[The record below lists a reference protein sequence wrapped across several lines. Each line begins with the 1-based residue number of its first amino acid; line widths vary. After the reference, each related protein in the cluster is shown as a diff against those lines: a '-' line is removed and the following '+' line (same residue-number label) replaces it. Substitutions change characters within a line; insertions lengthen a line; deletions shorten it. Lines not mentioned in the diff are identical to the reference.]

1 MTHKNL
7 GNSSNYLNF
16 NIIISDYFKIWIIIN
31 NLYIIKY
38 SRYYILI
45 NYLCIYIVNKYI
57 NVCYIL
63 LNIES

>member
-1 MTHKNL
+1 MTHNNL

-16 NIIISDYFKIWIIIN
+16 NIIVSDYFKILIIIN
-31 NLYIIKY
+31 IVYIIKY
-38 SRYYILI
+38 SMYYILI